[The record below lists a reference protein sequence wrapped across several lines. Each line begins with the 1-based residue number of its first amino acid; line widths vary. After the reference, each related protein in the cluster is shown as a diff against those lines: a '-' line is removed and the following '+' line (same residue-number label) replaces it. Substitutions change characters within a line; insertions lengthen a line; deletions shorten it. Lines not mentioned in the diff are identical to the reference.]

1 MKKNNIKT
9 YFIAIGCMLM
19 TVCLLLGVLFI
30 PKANKIAN
38 AEKQSLVMD
47 AVWEE
52 DRMIGTSFSIPDA
65 KIKTETGLLDVTK
78 AYVVYPNGEAYIK
91 DSYDLTQGGEYT
103 VWFCANDVT
112 LSKKFKVYHPY
123 ISLSG
128 IGNYAYLDQLK
139 MTDEAVSGVTATL
152 VEGSELKFN
161 KVVDISSADLNT
173 PIATVYPYNFTE
185 REGRDGHVIEA
196 NIIVVR
202 ITDAY
207 APENYVDVE
216 ISYDVDSDK
225 LDENGYSRYGRY
237 FRAGT
242 SKSKIIGLGPTNK
255 TSDQWREVIQFE
267 GSNYIVY
274 EKPENKMSPYGPY
287 GKSDSS
293 SLGISSDNSPNS
305 IYFDSAT
312 NKIYV
317 GDKLT
322 KHFVTDL
329 DSELVYDVPFSGFT
343 TGEVYISVR
352 ADWYMKS
359 EVSIEVSD
367 VYGMSGDEFSQ
378 KYAID
383 DKNPWVVPALSNQ
396 EDGTI
401 VVIQNETVYL
411 PDYQTLDVSG
421 IQDSFV
427 RVYYNYGLAN
437 QSFVGVVDNTF
448 VPKNVGVY
456 TLVYG
461 ATDVYGNYSEKE
473 LALNCIS
480 SDKKESL
487 RLEFKKATDSLDLK
501 EGETP
506 SVPAGQV
513 HTLPENIIEN
523 ENAFEVN
530 LEVYAY
536 KKGEEDSKIF
546 VNTENN
552 NIVFDDFGEY
562 VLVYEY
568 GDKFQQKRK
577 EFSFNAISS
586 SAVILEGTPALND
599 YYILGATYTFDDCK
613 VKCFDKE
620 EVYLDDAQLF
630 MRNDENAD
638 WVECDF
644 RKVTITANDTVQFEY
659 RYKGTVLYTSV
670 AKKVVDVGYNGA
682 LKMDQ
687 YFVGDFTATPD
698 AKMIRYISKQQ
709 VGNNTLTFINPIS
722 FDSFAFNYQI
732 IEEYRNF
739 TSLTIQLVDFYNR
752 ENVLD
757 IIFGATEA
765 GSYYQI
771 NDKIC
776 QLERSANLLSSIEY
790 DEISRGFKF
799 FTGDTIAY
807 NSQFSSDKVLLN
819 ITLNGIFGESAID
832 ITSLNYQGFSNKKFE
847 NNGANFKLLDIEGER
862 KIGSVITVNRP
873 YISDVLTP
881 FMLEKFKMT
890 AIAPDGK
897 YCNDINTG
905 VALQNV
911 SIDQA
916 QINLSMYGKYTITYF
931 YADAFGNESR
941 DIVEVFVTDDVL
953 PTFTLEGEYENST
966 QYAKVGDEVKIA
978 SYSAADNHTSNEEL
992 RITIMLVEPN
1002 GRVSIIEQ
1010 DTFIPNT
1017 TGVYRLYYTCYDT
1030 AGNYVTA
1037 QYYVSVS

>member
-1 MKKNNIKT
+1 MKNKIKT

-19 TVCLLLGVLFI
+19 TICLLLGVLFI
-30 PKANKIAN
+30 PKANKMVS

-52 DRMIGTSFSIPDA
+52 DRMIGTSFSIPEA
-65 KIKTETGLLDVTK
+65 KIKTETGLLEVTK
-78 AYVVYPNGEAYIK
+78 TYVVYPNGEAYTK

-103 VWFCANDVT
+103 VCFCANDVII
-112 LSKKFKVYHPY
+112 SKSFKVHHPY

-128 IGNYAYLDQLK
+128 LGNYTYLEQLK
-139 MTDEAVSGVTATL
+139 MTDTPASGVTATL

-161 KVVDISSADLNT
+161 KVVDISAADLNT
-173 PIATVYPYNFTE
+173 PIATVYPYNFTK
-185 REGRDGHVIEA
+185 REGRDGHIIEA

-207 APENYVDVE
+207 DPENYVDVE

-225 LDENGYSRYGRY
+225 LDDEGYYRYGRY

-242 SKSKIIGLGPTNK
+242 PKGGIIGLGPTNK
-255 TSDQWREVIQFE
+255 TSDPWREVIQFE
-267 GSNYIVY
+267 GGNYIVY
-274 EKPENKMSPYGPY
+274 KKPESKTSPYGPY
-287 GKSDSS
+287 GKGDSS
-293 SLGISSDNSPNS
+293 TLGISSDNSPNS
-305 IYFDSAT
+305 VYFDSAT

-317 GDKLT
+317 GDNVT
-322 KHFVTDL
+322 KHFITDL
-329 DSELVYDVPFSGFT
+329 DSELIYDVPFTGFT

-359 EVSIEVSD
+359 EVNIEVSD
-367 VYGMSGDEFSQ
+367 IYGISGGVFSQ

-383 DKNPWVVPALSNQ
+383 DKNPLVVPSLSNQ

-401 VVIQNETVYL
+401 VVVQNETVYL

-461 ATDVYGNYSEKE
+461 ATDMYGNYSEKE
-473 LALNCIS
+473 LALNCIQS
-480 SDKKESL
+480 NKKESL
-487 RLEFKKATDSLDLK
+487 RLELKKTTDSLELK
-501 EGETP
+501 EGEAL

-513 HTLPENIIEN
+513 HTLPESVIEN
-523 ENAFEVN
+523 ENSFEVN

-536 KKGEEDSKIF
+536 KKGEEDRKIF
-546 VNTENN
+546 VDTENN
-552 NIVFDDFGEY
+552 SIVFDDFGEY

-577 EFSFNAISS
+577 EFSFNTISS
-586 SAVILEGTPALND
+586 SEVLLATTPALND

-620 EVYLDDAQLF
+620 TVYLDDAQLF

-638 WVECDF
+638 WVETDF

-659 RYKGTVLYTSV
+659 RYKGIVLYTSA

-682 LKMDQ
+682 LKMEQ
-687 YFVGDFTATPD
+687 YFVGDFTAAPD
-698 AKMIRYISKQQ
+698 ARMIRYISKQQ
-709 VGNNTLTFINPIS
+709 DGNNTLTFINPIS
-722 FDSFAFNYQI
+722 FDNFAFNYQM

-739 TSLTIQLVDFYNR
+739 TNLTIQLVDFYNR
-752 ENVLD
+752 DNVLD
-757 IIFGATEA
+757 IVFGTTET

-771 NDKIC
+771 NGTIC
-776 QLERSANLLSSIEY
+776 QLDRPANLLSSIEY
-790 DEISRGFKF
+790 DEKSRVFKF

-807 NSQFSSDKVLLN
+807 NSQFSSDKVLIN
-819 ITLNGIFGESAID
+819 ITLNGIFDVSAID
-832 ITSLNYQGFSNKKFE
+832 IASLNYQGFSNKKFE
-847 NNGANFKLLDIEGER
+847 NNGANFKLLDVDGER

-873 YISDVLTP
+873 SISDVLTP
-881 FMLEKFKMT
+881 FMLENFKMT
-890 AIAPDGK
+890 VIGPDGK

-905 VALQNV
+905 VSLQNV
-911 SIDQA
+911 SIDQT
-916 QINLSMYGKYTITYF
+916 QINLPMYGKYTITYF
-931 YADAFGNESR
+931 YVDAFENESR
-941 DIVEVFVTDDVL
+941 GIVEVFVTDDVL
-953 PTFTLEGEYENST
+953 PTFILEGEYQDST
-966 QYAKVGDEVKIA
+966 QYAKVGEQVKIA
-978 SYSAADNHTSNEEL
+978 SYSAADNETASEDL
-992 RITIMLVEPN
+992 RITIMLLEPN
-1002 GRVSIIEQ
+1002 GRVSIMEQ

-1017 TGVYRLYYTCYDT
+1017 TGIYRLYYTCYDA
-1030 AGNYVTA
+1030 AGNYVA
-1037 QYYVSVS
+1037 LQYYVSVS